1 MSYLH
6 QLWEGIYYRSDWWLL
21 FTGWPGDL
29 FLTHWISTGNPT
41 HLTVTDLELSTELHS
56 LWSFLKKQLLS
67 MLIKLKLQK
76 DNCTFMSMWE
86 LLQSFRLS
94 HTIFFND
101 CFRGQGGTLTPQNL
115 TILLIKEKMFQIRQI
130 NKGGKMMSVLLQ
142 NKLWN
147 FQTYINHR
155 RIVYMY
161 RKHLSSMCSGR

>member
-1 MSYLH
+1 
-6 QLWEGIYYRSDWWLL
+6 
-21 FTGWPGDL
+21 
-29 FLTHWISTGNPT
+29 
-41 HLTVTDLELSTELHS
+41 
-56 LWSFLKKQLLS
+56 

-101 CFRGQGGTLTPQNL
+101 CFRGQGGTLTPQNI

-142 NKLWN
+142 NKL
-147 FQTYINHR
+147 
-155 RIVYMY
+155 
-161 RKHLSSMCSGR
+161 